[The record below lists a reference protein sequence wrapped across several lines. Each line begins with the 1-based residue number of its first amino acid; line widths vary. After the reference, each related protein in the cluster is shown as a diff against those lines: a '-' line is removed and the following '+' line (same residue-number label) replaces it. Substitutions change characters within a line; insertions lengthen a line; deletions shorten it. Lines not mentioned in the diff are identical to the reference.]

1 MTILQTGLFYFR
13 GDSQKSLKPKPMVS
27 SLRKTGSIMAN
38 RMYRQRP
45 RERFGALSEVVL
57 KIYSR
62 YGPRHALSMVITRQ
76 KARRQFHRER
86 IQVPRLSKMKPPPL
100 AFGI

>member
-1 MTILQTGLFYFR
+1 
-13 GDSQKSLKPKPMVS
+13 
-27 SLRKTGSIMAN
+27 
-38 RMYRQRP
+38 
-45 RERFGALSEVVL
+45 LSGGIEVVL